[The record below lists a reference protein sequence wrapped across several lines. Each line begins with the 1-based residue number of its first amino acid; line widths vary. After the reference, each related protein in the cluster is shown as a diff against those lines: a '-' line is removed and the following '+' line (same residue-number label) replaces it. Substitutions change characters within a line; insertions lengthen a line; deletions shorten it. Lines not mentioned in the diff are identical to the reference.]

1 MRLFNNKHR
10 GMSLG
15 KAAVVTPLYVSV
27 AWTLMVS
34 YQLLTQTAVT
44 TVTTYVDTFWP
55 SVGAWLVSRMD
66 MLVFIHAFAWVFLL
80 SSAIPAVILGKG
92 RGVLVQFFVCLTLTF
107 SAFIV
112 QDIITTYENRSIG
125 QIFNLA
131 VLFHNPFL
139 ALGYLSLPYLLMVG
153 FDINS
158 RRKQKKKEK
167 IESVTDV
174 YLNDAA
180 EADENGQ
187 QEEWVETDENAQEEE
202 WVEEEENAQQEYS
215 LQ

>member
-27 AWTLMVS
+27 AWILMVS
-34 YQLLTQTAVT
+34 YQLFTQTAVI
-44 TVTTYVDTFWP
+44 TVTDSINIFWP
-55 SVGAWLVSRMD
+55 SIGTWLVSRMD
-66 MLVFIHAFAWVFLL
+66 MLVFVHAFAWVFLL
-80 SSAIPAVILGKG
+80 SSAIPSVILGKG

-125 QIFNLA
+125 QIFSLGA
-131 VLFHNPFL
+131 LFHNPFL
-139 ALGYLSLPYLLMVG
+139 ALGYLSLPYLLMLA

-167 IESVTDV
+167 IENVTNA
-174 YLNDAA
+174 YLHDAA
-180 EADENGQ
+180 QADENMK
-187 QEEWVETDENAQEEE
+187 EE
-202 WVEEEENAQQEYS
+202 
-215 LQ
+215 

>member
-1 MRLFNNKHR
+1 
-10 GMSLG
+10 MSLG

-34 YQLLTQTAVT
+34 YQLFTQTAVT
-44 TVTTYVDTFWP
+44 TVTTYIDTFWP
-55 SVGAWLVSRMD
+55 SIGEWLALRMD

-80 SSAIPAVILGKG
+80 SSAIPSVILGKG

-112 QDIITTYENRSIG
+112 QDIITTYQNRSTG

-131 VLFHNPFL
+131 ALFHNPFL
-139 ALGYLSLPYLLMVG
+139 ALGYLFLPYLLMLG

-158 RRKQKKKEK
+158 RRKQKKKKK
-167 IESVTDV
+167 IENVTDA
-174 YLNDAA
+174 YLEDAA
-180 EADENGQ
+180 EVDENVE